1 MITIIDYGVGNIKAF
16 QNAYKKLGIKVSV
29 AQSPND
35 IKAAERLILPG
46 VGHFDY
52 AMQRFFDS
60 GMMEITNEMVL
71 NRKTPVL
78 GVCVGMQMLAKS
90 SDEGRL
96 PGLGWVNAAVRK
108 FDSAQSSEP
117 GRLPHMGWNAVI
129 SQKENPLLLNL
140 EKNARFYFLH
150 SYYFNCT
157 DGEDSIAISH
167 YGSDFASIINHRN
180 IYGVQFHPEK
190 SHHFGVQLLKNFA
203 EI

>member
-1 MITIIDYGVGNIKAF
+1 
-16 QNAYKKLGIKVSV
+16 
-29 AQSPND
+29 
-35 IKAAERLILPG
+35 
-46 VGHFDY
+46 
-52 AMQRFFDS
+52 
-60 GMMEITNEMVL
+60 MMEITNEMIL
-71 NRKTPVL
+71 NRKTPIL

-96 PGLGWVNAAVRK
+96 PGLGWVNADVRK
-108 FDSAQSSEP
+108 FDFPESLESR
-117 GRLPHMGWNAVI
+117 RLPHMGWNDVT

-150 SYYFNCT
+150 SYYFNCM
-157 DGEDSIAISH
+157 DSEDSVATSH
-167 YGSDFASIINHRN
+167 YGFDFTSIINHQN

>member
-16 QNAYKKLGIKVSV
+16 QNIYKRLGIEASV
-29 AQSPND
+29 AQNPNY
-35 IKAAERLILPG
+35 IKAAEKLILPG

-52 AMQRFFDS
+52 AMQCFSSS

-71 NRKTPVL
+71 NGKTPIL

-90 SDEGRL
+90 SDEGQL
-96 PGLGWVNAAVRK
+96 PGLGWVNADVRK
-108 FDSAQSSEP
+108 FDFSQSLEP
-117 GRLPHMGWNAVI
+117 GRLPHMGWNDVI

-150 SYYFNCT
+150 SYYFNCM
-157 DGEDSIAISH
+157 DREDNLAISH
-167 YGSDFASIINHRN
+167 YGFDFTSIINHRN

-190 SHHFGVQLLKNFA
+190 SHNFGVQLLKNFA